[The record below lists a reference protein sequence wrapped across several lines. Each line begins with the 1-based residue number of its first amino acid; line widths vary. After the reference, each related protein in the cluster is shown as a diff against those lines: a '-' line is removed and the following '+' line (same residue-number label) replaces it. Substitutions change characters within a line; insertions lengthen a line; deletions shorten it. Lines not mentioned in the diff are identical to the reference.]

1 MPELPEV
8 ETVRRTLEPNLK
20 GQTITR
26 LELRWPGLL
35 KNTSSAALA
44 RWVGARVVGVRRR
57 GKMILVDSDRRE
69 TMLLHLKMTG
79 RLYLARR
86 SEPVDKHVHLV
97 IGLSGSD
104 LELRFRDPRKFGHL
118 MLFPSAKEMRIK
130 ALRELGPEPGEINR
144 EQFISLFAR
153 RKGKIKPLLLQQN
166 FIAGLGNIYAD
177 EILHAAGIHPE
188 SKVSHLTR
196 EELGRLY
203 QQMRRIIASAIRYR
217 GTSVRDYRDGM
228 GQPGSFQNRLKVY
241 GREGEKCWCCH
252 QKIRRRKIAGRSA
265 YFCPGCQPEKT

>member
-8 ETVRRTLEPNLK
+8 ETVRRTLEPRLK
-20 GQTITR
+20 GRTITR

-35 KNTSSAALA
+35 KNTSPAALG
-44 RWVGARVVGVRRR
+44 RWVGARVGGVRRR
-57 GKMILVDSDRRE
+57 GKMILVDSDQRE

-86 SEPVDKHVHLV
+86 SEPVDKHVHL
-97 IGLSGSD
+97 IFGLSGSD

-118 MLFPSAKEMRIK
+118 MLFPSAKETRIK
-130 ALRELGPEPGEINR
+130 ALAELGPEPAEINQ

-188 SKVSHLTR
+188 SKVSRLTR

-228 GQPGSFQNRLKVY
+228 GQPGSFQDRLKVY
-241 GREGEKCWCCH
+241 GREGEKCGRCRE
-252 QKIRRRKIAGRSA
+252 KIRRRKIAGRSA
-265 YFCPGCQPEKT
+265 YFCPRCQPEKT